1 MHLSRISVGVVCVA
15 LLLFAILFIGA
26 LAVPGGAFNPY
37 LVIAVFIWAVV
48 AADASG
54 MAALVLAFTRYRRSR
69 VAFTCAAASF
79 DLGLILSFFFLKMPL
94 GDSNWDMQLLSALP
108 VLFGA
113 TGLVRW
119 GWAERATEAPGNA

>member
-1 MHLSRISVGVVCVA
+1 MHLSRLSVGVVCVA
-15 LLLFAILFIGA
+15 ILLFAILVIGA

-37 LVIAVFIWAVV
+37 LVITVFIWAVV
-48 AADASG
+48 AAGASG
-54 MAALVLAFTRYRRSR
+54 IAALVLAFTRYRRSR

-79 DLGLILSFFFLKMPL
+79 DLGLILSFFFFKMPL
-94 GDSNWDMQLLSALP
+94 GDSNWEFLLSALP

-119 GWAERATEAPGNA
+119 GWAYKAGEAPGNA